1 MKSRLDDESWRL
13 DAACSGKG
21 PDIFFPEA
29 ELGEGGV
36 TAEAHALCRACLVR
50 DECLVYALADPE
62 LRGTWAGT
70 SERHRRR
77 MRQRADMSRRPTK
90 EAIGW

>member
-1 MKSRLDDESWRL
+1 MKPRLDDESWRD
-13 DAACSGKG
+13 DAACLGVG
-21 PDIFFPEA
+21 PDVFFP

-36 TAEAHALCRACLVR
+36 TAEAQALCRACLVR
-50 DECLVYALADPE
+50 DECLAYALADPE

-90 EAIGW
+90 EVIGW

>member
-1 MKSRLDDESWRL
+1 MKSKFDDESWRL
-13 DAACSGKG
+13 DAACAGKG

-36 TAEAHALCRACLVR
+36 TAEALALCRGCLVR
-50 DECLVYALADPE
+50 DECLAYALADPE

-77 MRQRADMSRRPTK
+77 MRQRAAMGRRPTK
-90 EAIGW
+90 EAIA